1 MGLYIDG
8 DSSARYRPAIVPA
21 AAPATAPS
29 QPATAPANSPASV
42 TIGQNGDNN
51 LFAVFVNHL
60 DQLLSPDERSKLTYD
75 EQFLLVFK
83 RLSEYN
89 KNQNFDMRL
98 VDSRLP
104 GPPNPNAPARDPN
117 QLEQGEVINLA
128 PAADAASV
136 PGSAVTAASGPVV
149 PPLTPAQSA
158 DVNAVAPPVPPTLPT
173 LADINSH
180 KIDGQT
186 LPEAAMTALVAQYS
200 NADHNSDQYKWA
212 MAVRAQSMAQ
222 TGVPVDQKAYKTDA
236 MPAFTVTNGII
247 DLPKVQASLLAYSK
261 NTAFTDQMGKD
272 YQAITDGLTVKYF
285 PTPISTTQKPLL
297 WAAVNGDPVPK
308 APAIIPTP
316 AQTGPVP
323 TPSGSSP
330 AAPAPTASPT
340 APPVTLTPVSPD
352 TQNRGNIDLKS
363 LTISGLING
372 MINPQALAAAPQ
384 KYLSGGLFNPG
395 LLQGV
400 PAAKAIIDHPDLA
413 NVSLDVVANI
423 QTTANAHAM
432 AISLSVKPYG
442 VNAQLAYL
450 AKTHPELTPQQ
461 RSDAVNQAF
470 ELMGI
475 SNRQA
480 IEYAKAVAPYLTA
493 PASPAV
499 SNGLPT
505 AAPGPA
511 PVVPGTLPQGVALS
525 ADAPASAKAAWDA
538 LHKVA
543 EMRAALDDTSGAQ
556 PADLALTKNLDRAS
570 LETAINQGAS
580 TQFNSTNVA
589 QGWSDYITS
598 PAYTKWLMTLPDDQQ
613 KQQINDALAT
623 IRTFNPKIADTAAEK
638 LGLNLYHETY
648 DVKLG
653 TIDPKAGATAAY
665 LVLNIERWSARSA
678 GFFAGT
684 SDSDMKQFAKY
695 MFTMMQ
701 RIQARGGDPS
711 TYTEFLDEARKDGSA
726 PTALLPLAEKL
737 NKAGAWGSISG
748 AIDLVAGDKRWGDST
763 FQAALNNGTNPLDLS
778 DNSKAAWDKRD
789 AIVTG
794 LNYIDIAGSY
804 AEHYVRLGMVF
815 NSPETKNKIALYET
829 VGNILPELKQNLRP
843 DVKTL
848 TAALDKVDPT
858 DKDAVKAALDN
869 VLSKNGQL
877 QKYFP
882 GIKYDTKSF
891 AERYSKAAQSLSADE
906 RVAVQT
912 KYTARLG
919 FLLDSPAT
927 GAAGGAETP
936 LTQEISKQA
945 KALTGVN
952 LSDKAAVKAALIDN
966 GKYTVN
972 DADLLADRIA
982 STVTK
987 GGARTTTTLETYGRL
1002 TINTYSSA
1010 AVYSDPAIEKAA
1022 VQASKAGGNVA
1033 LTGAIDVS
1041 TEKIASGLTR
1051 GLGYTG
1057 LVLKAGVAGLDILSG
1072 PLSIYSGA
1080 RDIYRGFNEKDA
1092 YGNSLG
1098 NNYGVVG
1105 FGAVETVGGAFW
1117 GAAGFVEAAT
1127 FVDMASGPFFLV
1139 ALGLTVVGAVGVF
1152 VSEKIFEPSKSDQN
1166 KQAMEEF
1173 FKPYNEIGLTSQD
1186 WKNNADN
1193 WVMSEQKGYAIMAPG
1208 LVPAKSL
1215 SGVA

>member
-1 MGLYIDG
+1 MGILVDG
-8 DSSARYRPAIVPA
+8 DFSPRYRPVILPA
-21 AAPATAPS
+21 AAPASPPTQLPTTSDNPPS
-29 QPATAPANSPASV
+29 TV

-51 LFAVFVNHL
+51 LFAIFVNHRN
-60 DQLLSPDERSKLTYD
+60 QLLTLDEQTKLTYD
-75 EQFLLVFK
+75 QQFLLVFK
-83 RLSEYN
+83 RLGEFN
-89 KNQNFDMRL
+89 KGQNFDMRL

-117 QLEQGEVINLA
+117 KLDLGDTINLA
-128 PAADAASV
+128 AASV
-136 PGSAVTAASGPVV
+136 STPAVPSAPVI
-149 PPLTPAQSA
+149 PPLTPAQTA
-158 DVNAVAPPVPPTLPT
+158 DVNAVTPPVPPTLPT

-186 LPEAAMTALVAQYS
+186 LPEAAMTALVTQYS

-236 MPAFTVTNGII
+236 MPGFTVTNGII

-308 APAIIPTP
+308 APAIIPVP

-340 APPVTLTPVSPD
+340 TPAPVTLTPVSPD

-400 PAAKAIIDHPDLA
+400 PAAKAIIDQPDLA

-450 AKTHPELTPQQ
+450 AKTHPELTAQQ

-505 AAPGPA
+505 ATPGPA

-556 PADLALTKNLDRAS
+556 PTDLALTKNLDRAS

-653 TIDPKAGATAAY
+653 TVDPKAGAAAAY
-665 LVLNIERWSARSA
+665 FVLNMSRWTARLG
-678 GFFAGT
+678 GFLAGT

-701 RIQARGGDPS
+701 RIQARGADPS
-711 TYTEFLDEARKDGSA
+711 SYTEFLDEARKDGSA
-726 PTALLPLAEKL
+726 PTKLLPLAETL
-737 NKAGAWGSISG
+737 NKAGAWGSIAG
-748 AIDLVAGDKRWGDST
+748 AIDVLSGIKRLGDTDFQTKLLNGDPDATVAC
-763 FQAALNNGTNPLDLS
+763 
-778 DNSKAAWDKRD
+778 
-789 AIVTG
+789 I
-794 LNYIDIAGSY
+794 NYIDIFGSY
-804 AEHYVRLGMVF
+804 AEHYVRLGMILA
-815 NSPETKNKIALYET
+815 SPETKNKIALYQTYGE
-829 VGNILPELKQNLRP
+829 ILPELKENLRP

-891 AERYSKAAQSLSADE
+891 AERYSTAAKKLSADE
-906 RVAVQT
+906 LAAVQN

-927 GAAGGAETP
+927 GAAGGAQTP

-952 LSDKAAVKAALIDN
+952 LSDQAAVKAALINN
-966 GKYTVN
+966 GKYSVSE
-972 DADLLADRIA
+972 ADLLSDRIA
-982 STVTK
+982 ATVTK
-987 GGARTTTTLETYGRL
+987 GGARTETTLETYGRL

-1010 AVYSDPAIEKAA
+1010 PVYSDPAIQKAA
-1022 VQASKAGGNVA
+1022 VQASEAGGNVA
-1033 LTGAIDVS
+1033 LTGTIDVT
-1041 TEKIASGLTR
+1041 TEKVASGLTR

-1072 PLSIYSGA
+1072 PLSIYSGV

-1105 FGAVETVGGAFW
+1105 FGAVETAGGAFW

-1139 ALGLTVVGAVGVF
+1139 ALGLTAVGAAGVY

-1173 FKPYNEIGLTSQD
+1173 FKPYNEIGLTSPD

-1193 WVMSEQKGYAIMAPG
+1193 WVMTEQKGYAIIAPG
-1208 LVPAKSL
+1208 LHPSNSL
-1215 SGVA
+1215 YGVA